1 MTDERTV
8 LTGQDA
14 SAAARWLVGLDV
26 DGTILLPDE
35 TLSPGVPEAVARLR
49 DAGHEVTIA
58 TGRSWMGTRRWVEAL
73 GLTPEFVVCSNGAVT
88 MRRNGEEWERW
99 SVEVFDPHAVLTLLG
114 ERLPDARY
122 MVELAS
128 GQRLYTAQMD
138 DWTLDGGRQV
148 DFDEL
153 GAEPVSRIVVVSPGH
168 DEEDFHR
175 LVADTGLN
183 EVSYAIG
190 WTAWL
195 DIAPQGVDKG
205 TALER
210 VRAELGFD
218 GERVLVAGDGRNDI
232 GMFAWAGRIGGRA
245 VAMGQAPVEVKD
257 AAGEI
262 TEDVVVGGLALALN
276 TLPAPAQVGTG
287 E

>member
-1 MTDERTV
+1 MTDPS
-8 LTGQDA
+8 TG
-14 SAAARWLVGLDV
+14 SGPRWLIGLDV
-26 DGTILLPDE
+26 DGTILLQDE
-35 TLSPGVPEAVARLR
+35 TMSPGVPEAVARLR

-58 TGRSWMGTRRWVEAL
+58 TGRSWMATRRYVEEL
-73 GLTPEFVVCSNGAVT
+73 GLTPAFVVCSNGAVT
-88 MRRNGEEWERW
+88 MRRVGDDWERW
-99 SVEVFDPHAVLTLLG
+99 SVETFDPSPVLGLLR

-122 MVELAS
+122 MVELGS
-128 GQRLYTAQMD
+128 GQRLYTQHLD

-153 GAEPVSRIVVVSPGH
+153 GALPVSRIVVVSPGH

-175 LVADTGLN
+175 LVADAGLN

-210 VRAELGFD
+210 VRAELGFE
-218 GERVLVAGDGRNDI
+218 GGRVLVAGDGRNDI
-232 GMFAWAGRIGGRA
+232 GMFGWARSLGGRA
-245 VAMGQAPVEVKD
+245 VAMGQAPAEVKD

-262 TEDVVVGGLALALN
+262 ADDVADGGLAVVLA
-276 TLPAPAQVGTG
+276 TVPVPSPAAG
-287 E
+287 